1 VKTAWRNILRKHN
14 LSSKFSN
21 IDKQVFPKLLNEL
34 TDKNQIKPP
43 EAFLRRHAVSGF
55 ESTGIYPLDKIAM
68 KSKLK
73 LISDTRLDSHVNQ
86 NDNAESSD
94 EEDSSDGESVVNDQ
108 PIVNSQT
115 QIQQFSQ
122 YGNSNA
128 SANVKV

>member
-1 VKTAWRNILRKHN
+1 M
-14 LSSKFSN
+14 
-21 IDKQVFPKLLNEL
+21 
-34 TDKNQIKPP
+34 
-43 EAFLRRHAVSGF
+43 SGF

-73 LISDTRLDSHVNQ
+73 LISDTRSDSHVKQ

-115 QIQQFSQ
+115 QIHQISQ

-128 SANVKV
+128 SANVKDLQLDSSLSGANNIDRHLKVVQTNVIQNALQQSLSGFLNPSV